1 MLRREMEVW
10 QEIAKNANV
19 ARKGL
24 SPSMV
29 MTSSVHSMTYAIINE
44 SQEDE
49 MIFPYIVLTTHY
61 VYGNMFA
68 STQRRIQYG

>member
-1 MLRREMEVW
+1 
-10 QEIAKNANV
+10 
-19 ARKGL
+19 
-24 SPSMV
+24 
-29 MTSSVHSMTYAIINE
+29 MTISVHGMTYAIINE